1 MTVLI
6 AVRLAVTGFLIAA
19 LWLDL
24 WPALVPPL
32 TLTWVVL
39 LLEAQATRN
48 GKQATR
54 DRELQAALDGVS
66 ASLLSLTRARADEDK
81 GRSLRA
87 LQEAQARLDAAVARM
102 RVRVT
107 SLDHWWVEDEGRA
120 N

>member
-1 MTVLI
+1 MTALV
-6 AVRLAVTGFLIAA
+6 AVRLAVTVFLVAA

-32 TLTWVVL
+32 TLTWVFL

-48 GKQATR
+48 DQQAQR

-66 ASLLSLTRARADEDK
+66 ASLVQFARARADEDK
-81 GRSLRA
+81 GRALRA
-87 LQEAQARLDAAVARM
+87 LQEAQARLDAATERM

-107 SLDHWWVEDEGRA
+107 SLDHWWTEDEGRTH
-120 N
+120 